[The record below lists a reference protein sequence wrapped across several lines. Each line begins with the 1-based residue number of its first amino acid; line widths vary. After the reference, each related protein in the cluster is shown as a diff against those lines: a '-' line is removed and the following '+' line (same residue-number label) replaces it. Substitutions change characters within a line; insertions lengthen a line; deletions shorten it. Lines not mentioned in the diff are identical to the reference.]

1 MCSPVSSCKGAS
13 IVIPAHNACVLG
25 METPLCGRSG
35 GHIGTAP
42 TVSFGWIACECR
54 MAFGQIAR
62 GTVDFV
68 WDELRVGRLVS
79 FEWIAR
85 KWLFCLCGIAWKD
98 MMEIGRGGAC
108 VPARVAP
115 PGRIHR

>member
-1 MCSPVSSCKGAS
+1 MCPPVSPCKGAS
-13 IVIPAHNACVLG
+13 IVIPTYNACVLG

-62 GTVDFV
+62 G
-68 WDELRVGRLVS
+68 RLVA
-79 FEWIAR
+79 FGQILR
-85 KWLFCLCGIAWKD
+85 KWLMCVADD
-98 MMEIGRGGAC
+98 MFKIVIECREGTTPS
-108 VPARVAP
+108 VLYF
-115 PGRIHR
+115 